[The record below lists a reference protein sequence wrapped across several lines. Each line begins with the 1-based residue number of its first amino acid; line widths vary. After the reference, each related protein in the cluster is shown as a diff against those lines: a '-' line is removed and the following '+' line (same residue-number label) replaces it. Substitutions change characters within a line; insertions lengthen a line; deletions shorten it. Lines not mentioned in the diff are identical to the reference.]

1 MRNFKFYYLDQK
13 HEYTYAA
20 QFIRE
25 KYNVLEIGCGKG
37 AFANVIKVDN
47 FVGLEYNKRLCNH
60 SRLNRMNI
68 LNESISTHSSK
79 NAEKYDAVCAFQVL
93 EHVPEVDSFIR
104 SSVKCLKRGGVLI
117 YSVPSADSF
126 VATDKDNIL
135 NMPPHHL
142 TWWSDRCLRNIAPM
156 FGLLLIDMEHEEL
169 AVYHKRWFATRLVY
183 ESLLNIFRM
192 ENTFSHHSM
201 SHWLLSK
208 CASFGGLIIEGLTND
223 RFLPKGHSVTVVY
236 RKDSL

>member
-1 MRNFKFYYLDQK
+1 MNLSALTHQRMQKSMMLSVHFKF
-13 HEYTYAA
+13 
-20 QFIRE
+20 
-25 KYNVLEIGCGKG
+25 
-37 AFANVIKVDN
+37 
-47 FVGLEYNKRLCNH
+47 
-60 SRLNRMNI
+60 
-68 LNESISTHSSK
+68 
-79 NAEKYDAVCAFQVL
+79 L

-208 CASFGGLIIEGLTND
+208 CASFGGLIIERGLTD
-223 RFLPKGHSVTVVY
+223 ARFLPKGHSVTVVY